1 MSKLVFR
8 SMNVGMIFLL
18 IVGLF
23 SFSLA
28 QKSEG
33 IKTPQEF
40 FGFEP
45 GADGMLFNY
54 DDLVN
59 YLMLLDQASPKL
71 KMIEI
76 GQSPLGKTMYVA
88 FISSAANLVNLDRLK
103 DINRQ
108 LALDYTI
115 QESERESLIKEGKV
129 FVAGTLT
136 MHSTE
141 VGPSQAAPLVAYD
154 LVTTEDAQKQQW
166 LNDAVYMM
174 VPCHNPDGMD
184 MVVNHYNKY
193 KGTKY
198 DGSSMPG
205 IYHKYVG
212 HNNNRDF
219 VTLSQ
224 EDTRAI
230 SRLFSQDWFPQIL
243 VEKHQMGSTGP
254 RYFVPPMH
262 DPIAEN
268 IDATLWSWTW
278 VLGSNMVKD
287 MTEQGLSGV
296 SQHYLFDDY
305 WPGSTETCIW
315 KNVIGLLTEAASVKY
330 ATPVYI
336 EPNELSTI
344 GKGLGEYKK
353 SINMSMPWPGGWWRL
368 SDIVEYEIAS
378 TLSLLK
384 TSSMLRD
391 EILRFRNDLCRKE
404 VKKGQSEPPYY
415 YVLPVEQHDP
425 GEWVLLINLLQEHGI
440 NVYRLNKTMMLD
452 AKKLYEGDVVV
463 PLAQPFR
470 AFIKEVLEKQKF
482 PVRRYTPNGEI
493 IKPYDITS
501 WSLPLHMG
509 VQAHEMLTRS
519 TDLEQALQKIEVPFK
534 LAQPEINDFSM
545 LIFSSNINESYKA
558 AFQMLEKGLQPH
570 RLLEEAEVGGKKI
583 PAGSFILSGS
593 GVSVKAVQS
602 VLSEMEIVPLVL
614 QQSPALK
621 TEPLRKPRIAL
632 VETYFHDM
640 DAGWTRFVFDTYSIP
655 FQVLRPGDFE
665 KTDLSKQFDVV
676 IFPDVNK
683 SLLMEGKYKGS
694 EEDSYYVTAYPPE
707 YTKGLG
713 KKGMENLM
721 TFLDKGGRIISW
733 GRSTDLFTGPLEI
746 ARSKDDKEQ
755 FQLPV
760 RNLAESVKKAGF
772 YAPGSLIKI
781 VLNEGHPLTYGMPEE
796 VGVFFRGLGVY
807 QTSPP
812 NFDMDRRVIA
822 TFPEDDI
829 VMSGYADNAE
839 KIANKSA
846 VVWLKKGTGQFVL
859 MGFNPQFRGST
870 HATYKLLFNAL
881 FLPPIR
887 G

>member
-1 MSKLVFR
+1 
-8 SMNVGMIFLL
+8 MNVGLVFFL
-18 IVGLF
+18 IITLF
-23 SFSLA
+23 SLTMA
-28 QKSEG
+28 QKSDG

-40 FGFEP
+40 FGFQP

-59 YLMLLDQASPKL
+59 YLKILDQASPKL

-88 FISSAANLVNLDRLK
+88 IISSAENIANLDRLK
-103 DINRQ
+103 EINRR
-108 LALDYTI
+108 LALDYTMAD
-115 QESERESLIKEGKV
+115 SEKESLISEGRV
-129 FVAGTLT
+129 FAVGTLS
-136 MHSTE
+136 MHSGE
-141 VGPSQAAPLVAYD
+141 VGPSQAAPLIAYD
-154 LVTTEDAQKQQW
+154 LVTTGDTLKQQW

-184 MVVNHYNKY
+184 MVVNHYKKY

-205 IYHKYVG
+205 VYHKYVG
-212 HNNNRDF
+212 HDNNRDF

-230 SRLFSQDWFPQIL
+230 SRLFSYDWFPQVM

-268 IDATLWSWTW
+268 VDASLWSWTW
-278 VLGSNMVKD
+278 VFGSNMVKD

-315 KNVIGLLTEAASVKY
+315 KNVIGMLTEAASVKY
-330 ATPVYI
+330 ATPVFI

-378 TLSLLK
+378 TLSILK
-384 TSSMLRD
+384 TSSMLRE

-404 VKKGQSEPPYY
+404 VNKGQTEPPYY
-415 YVLPVEQHDP
+415 YVLPAKQHDP

-452 AKKLYEGDVVV
+452 GKKLYEGDVIV

-509 VQAHEMLTRS
+509 VQAHEMMTRS
-519 TDLEQALQKIEVPFK
+519 TDMEQALQKIEPPFK
-534 LAQPEINDFSM
+534 LTQPELQDFGM
-545 LIFSSNINESYKA
+545 LIFSSNVNESYKA
-558 AFQMLEKGLQPH
+558 AFQLLEKGLQPR
-570 RLLEEAEVGGKKI
+570 RLLQETEIDGKKI
-583 PAGSFILSGS
+583 PAGSFILSGA
-593 GVSVKAVQS
+593 GLSVKTIQS
-602 VLSEMEIVPLVL
+602 VLNGLETMPLLL
-614 QQSPALK
+614 QDFPALK

-640 DAGWTRFVFDTYSIP
+640 DAGWTRFVFDAYSIP
-655 FQVLRPGDFE
+655 YQVVRPGDFE
-665 KTDLSKQFDVV
+665 KNDLSKQFDVV

-694 EEDSYYVTAYPPE
+694 EEDSYYVTAYPPKF
-707 YTKGLG
+707 TKGLG

-721 TFLDKGGRIISW
+721 SFLDKGGRIISW
-733 GRSTDLFTGPLEI
+733 GQSTDLFIGPLEI
-746 ARSKDDKEQ
+746 TRGKDDKEQ

-781 VLNEGHPLTYGMPEE
+781 VLNEGHPLNYGMPAE
-796 VGVFFRGLGVY
+796 VGVFFRGSGVF

-829 VMSGYADNAE
+829 VMSGYAENAE
-839 KIANKSA
+839 KIAGKSA
-846 VVWLKKGTGQFVL
+846 VVWLKKGIGQIVL

-881 FLPPIR
+881 FLPPIS
-887 G
+887 

>member
-8 SMNVGMIFLL
+8 SMNVGIIFLL
-18 IVGLF
+18 IIVLF
-23 SFSLA
+23 SFGVA
-28 QKSEG
+28 QTSEG

-54 DDLVN
+54 DDLIS
-59 YLMLLDQASPKL
+59 YLMLLDQASSKL

-108 LALDYTI
+108 VALDYTI

-184 MVVNHYNKY
+184 MVVKHYNKY

-230 SRLFSQDWFPQIL
+230 SRLFSQEWFPQVL

-384 TSSMLRD
+384 TASMLHD

-404 VKKGQSEPPYY
+404 VKRGQSEPPYY
-415 YVLPVEQHDP
+415 YVLPAKQHDP

-440 NVYRLNKTMMLD
+440 KVYRLNKTMMLD
-452 AKKLYEGDVVV
+452 GKKLYEGDVVV

-470 AFIKEVLEKQKF
+470 PFIKEVLEKQKF

-509 VQAHEMLTRS
+509 VQAYEMLTRS

-545 LIFSSNINESYKA
+545 LIFSSNVNESYKA
-558 AFQMLEKGLQPH
+558 AFQLLDKGLQPR
-570 RLLEEAEVGGKKI
+570 RLLENAEIDGVKI

-602 VLSEMEIVPLVL
+602 ILSEMETVPLVL
-614 QQSPALK
+614 QDSPALK

-655 FQVLRPGDFE
+655 YQVLRPGDFE

-829 VMSGYADNAE
+829 VMSGYAENAE

>member
-1 MSKLVFR
+1 
-8 SMNVGMIFLL
+8 
-18 IVGLF
+18 
-23 SFSLA
+23 
-28 QKSEG
+28 
-33 IKTPQEF
+33 
-40 FGFEP
+40 
-45 GADGMLFNY
+45 
-54 DDLVN
+54 
-59 YLMLLDQASPKL
+59 
-71 KMIEI
+71 
-76 GQSPLGKTMYVA
+76 
-88 FISSAANLVNLDRLK
+88 
-103 DINRQ
+103 
-108 LALDYTI
+108 
-115 QESERESLIKEGKV
+115 
-129 FVAGTLT
+129 VAGTLT

-154 LVTTEDAQKQQW
+154 LVTTEDAQKLQW

-184 MVVNHYNKY
+184 MVVNHYKKY
-193 KGTKY
+193 KGTRY

-230 SRLFSQDWFPQIL
+230 SRLFSKEWFPQVL

-254 RYFVPPMH
+254 RYFVPPKH

-268 IDATLWSWTW
+268 IDATLWNWTW
-278 VLGSNMVKD
+278 VFGSNMVKD
-287 MTEQGLSGV
+287 MTEQGLYSV

-452 AKKLYEGDVVV
+452 GKKLYEGDVVV

-482 PVRRYTPNGEI
+482 PVRRYTPGGEI

-519 TDLEQALQKIEVPFK
+519 TDLEQALQKIEAPFK
-534 LAQPEINDFSM
+534 LVQPEINDFSM
-545 LIFSSNINESYKA
+545 LIFSAHVNESYKA
-558 AFQMLEKGLQPH
+558 AFQLLEKGLQPH

-583 PAGSFILSGS
+583 PSGSFVLSGS

-640 DAGWTRFVFDTYSIP
+640 DAGWTRFVFDTYYIP
-655 FQVLRPGDFE
+655 YQVLRPGDFE

-733 GRSTDLFTGPLEI
+733 GRSTDLFIGPLEI

-755 FQLPV
+755 FQLPI

-829 VMSGYADNAE
+829 VMSGYAENAE

-846 VVWLKKGTGQFVL
+846 VVWLKKGTGQIVL